1 MGSHKWSF
9 IPTIWTFFMICA
21 SLAWK
26 RTLLTLEY
34 LRPPEAYLEER
45 ERAAVITNKGRAV
58 WPPVNFRG
66 GHKWYVSVKEPPRH
80 YGRKT
85 HSPAVG
91 AHGRDARPH
100 RPDIRSA
107 SRQIAIRLPPHLP
120 CLRFGS
126 IAWQSVHL
134 SKDRQ
139 TISQYFG
146 PIYTY
151 AQNPVTS

>member
-66 GHKWYVSVKEPPRH
+66 GTSGTSALKSRR
-80 YGRKT
+80 GT
-85 HSPAVG
+85 M
-91 AHGRDARPH
+91 DARP
-100 RPDIRSA
+100 IV
-107 SRQIAIRLPPHLP
+107 QRLA
-120 CLRFGS
+120 RMV
-126 IAWQSVHL
+126 AM
-134 SKDRQ
+134 R
-139 TISQYFG
+139 G
-146 PIYTY
+146 PIGL
-151 AQNPVTS
+151 TSDRPPDRLRYDFHRTCHVSDSDRSRGSLSICPRTDKQSLSISAPYIHTPRIL